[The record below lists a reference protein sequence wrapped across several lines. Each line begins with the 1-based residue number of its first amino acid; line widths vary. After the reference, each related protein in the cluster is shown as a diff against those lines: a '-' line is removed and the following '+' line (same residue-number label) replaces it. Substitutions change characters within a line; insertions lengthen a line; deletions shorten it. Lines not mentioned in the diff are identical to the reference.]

1 MNEDVMTADGK
12 SGVVRDAGELSV
24 EAVRQLIEREHKMSL
39 PSDAPELLMVTIM
52 QAALNEEKRLRQFS
66 NQAMQIS
73 REIHFKVGVS
83 LSLYCRW
90 ILRSEETSIQH

>member
-1 MNEDVMTADGK
+1 MMQIFENQIKEQDGNLNYD
-12 SGVVRDAGELSV
+12 RA
-24 EAVRQLIEREHKMSL
+24 EAIVRQYNK
-39 PSDAPELLMVTIM
+39 PAPTDDSTLSK
-52 QAALNEEKRLRQFS
+52 EEKRLRQFS

>member
-1 MNEDVMTADGK
+1 MMQIFENQIKEQDGNLNYD
-12 SGVVRDAGELSV
+12 RA
-24 EAVRQLIEREHKMSL
+24 EAIVRQYNKPVSVDDSTLSK
-39 PSDAPELLMVTIM
+39 
-52 QAALNEEKRLRQFS
+52 EEKRLRQFS

-90 ILRSEETSIQH
+90 ILRSEETLTQH

>member
-1 MNEDVMTADGK
+1 MMQIFENQIKEQDGNLNYDRAEAIVRKYNKPAPADD
-12 SGVVRDAGELSV
+12 STLS
-24 EAVRQLIEREHKMSL
+24 K
-39 PSDAPELLMVTIM
+39 
-52 QAALNEEKRLRQFS
+52 EEKRLRQFS

>member
-1 MNEDVMTADGK
+1 MQIFENQIKEQDGNLNYD
-12 SGVVRDAGELSV
+12 RA
-24 EAVRQLIEREHKMSL
+24 EAIVRQYNKPVSVDDSTLSK
-39 PSDAPELLMVTIM
+39 
-52 QAALNEEKRLRQFS
+52 EEKRLRQFS

-90 ILRSEETSIQH
+90 ILRSEETLTQH

>member
-1 MNEDVMTADGK
+1 MMQIFENQIKEQDGNLNYDRAEAI
-12 SGVVRDAGELSV
+12 VRRYNKPVSVDDSTLS
-24 EAVRQLIEREHKMSL
+24 K
-39 PSDAPELLMVTIM
+39 
-52 QAALNEEKRLRQFS
+52 EEKRLRQFS

-90 ILRSEETSIQH
+90 ILRSEETLTQH

>member
-1 MNEDVMTADGK
+1 MQIFENQIKEQDGNLNYD
-12 SGVVRDAGELSV
+12 RA
-24 EAVRQLIEREHKMSL
+24 EAIVRQYNKPVSVDDSTLSK
-39 PSDAPELLMVTIM
+39 
-52 QAALNEEKRLRQFS
+52 EEKRLRQFS

-90 ILRSEETSIQH
+90 ILRSEETSTQH

>member
-1 MNEDVMTADGK
+1 MQIFENQIKEQDGNLNYD
-12 SGVVRDAGELSV
+12 RA
-24 EAVRQLIEREHKMSL
+24 EAIVRQYNKPASADDSTLSK
-39 PSDAPELLMVTIM
+39 
-52 QAALNEEKRLRQFS
+52 EEKRLRQFS